1 MLFKCELWPGS
12 ICKCELHIHPKS
24 DGSQVVMVTELHR
37 NEGISISSAFE
48 ILFDQICE
56 TYYLNPERVTYLEH
70 RREQAGIAEQW
81 SLVHFDIIKDRAC
94 NPRWQDVTESFVRT
108 VMTYR

>member
-1 MLFKCELWPGS
+1 
-12 ICKCELHIHPKS
+12 
-24 DGSQVVMVTELHR
+24 MVTELPW

-70 RREQAGIAEQW
+70 RQERVGVVEQW

-108 VMTYR
+108 VMTYK

>member
-12 ICKCELHIHPKS
+12 ICKCDLQIHPKS
-24 DGSQVVMVTELHR
+24 DGSQVVMVTELPW

-70 RREQAGIAEQW
+70 RQERVGVVEQW
-81 SLVHFDIIKDRAC
+81 SLVHFDIIKDRA
-94 NPRWQDVTESFVRT
+94 
-108 VMTYR
+108 